1 MGTPWRAFQPLPEDN
16 YVMTTFREFLQQSG
30 SNALRSVRK
39 FYRA

>member
-1 MGTPWRAFQPLPEDN
+1 
-16 YVMTTFREFLQQSG
+16 MTTFREFLQQSG